1 MPARILD
8 GKAIAQQV
16 RDELKARVATAT
28 ASGVQPGL
36 AALLVGD
43 NPASASYVASK
54 TQACAELGIF
64 SQTFHLPATTGQDE
78 LLGLVDRLNADPRF
92 HGILP
97 QLPLPGQIDEGT
109 IINRIS
115 PSKDVD
121 GLHPVNMG
129 KLMRG
134 EDGPRPCTPAG
145 IQEILVRSGYD
156 PAGKHVVVCGR
167 SNLVGKPLAMLLM
180 QKAPAANATVTVC
193 HTGTPDIPRYSRDAD
208 IVVFAMGSPRSVG
221 AEWIRPGAVVID
233 VGTTR
238 IEDPSTKSGFRIA
251 GDVRFDEVS
260 AVAEAI
266 TPVPGGVGPMT
277 VTMLL
282 VNTVRAAERL
292 IQSS

>member
-8 GKAIAQQV
+8 GKAIAQAV
-16 RDELKARVATAT
+16 RDELKARVKTAT
-28 ASGVQPGL
+28 ASGIQPGL

-43 NPASASYVASK
+43 NPASASYVMSK

-64 SQTFHLPATTGQDE
+64 SETFHLPATTTQDE
-78 LLGLVDRLNADPRF
+78 VLALVDRLNADRHF

-97 QLPLPGQIDEGT
+97 QLPLPSQIDEGT
-109 IINRIS
+109 VINRIS
-115 PSKDVD
+115 PDKDVD

-129 KLMRG
+129 RLMRG

-167 SNLVGKPLAMLLM
+167 SNLVGKPLAVMLM
-180 QKAPAANATVTVC
+180 QKAAAANATVTVC
-193 HTGTPDIPRYSRDAD
+193 HTGTPDIAKYSRDAD

-221 AEWIRPGAVVID
+221 ADWIRPGAVVID

-238 IEDPSTKSGFRIA
+238 IEDPSTKSGYRIA

-260 AVAEAI
+260 QVAEAI

-292 IQSS
+292 IESA